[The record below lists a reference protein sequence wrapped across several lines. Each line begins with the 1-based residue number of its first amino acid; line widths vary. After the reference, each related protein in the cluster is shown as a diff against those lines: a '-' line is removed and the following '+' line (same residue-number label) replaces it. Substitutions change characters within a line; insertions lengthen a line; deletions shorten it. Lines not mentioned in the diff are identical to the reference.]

1 MNKAIFFDRD
11 GVLNVDVIDLHELEK
26 FQWIDGAVDAI
37 KLCNERGFLVVVITN
52 QSGIARGIF
61 TEDDVKKIHSHMQ
74 TELEKVGAHI
84 DAFYYCPHHPNGT
97 VEPYA
102 KVCDCRKPKPGLILR
117 ACKEMN
123 IDPAKSVMIGDK
135 PRDIESGKNAG
146 VTSSI
151 LFEGGNLYD
160 AIKKFLD
167 K

>member
-11 GVLNVDVIDLHELEK
+11 GVLNVDVIDLHEMEK
-26 FQWIDGAVDAI
+26 FQWIDGAPDAI
-37 KLCNERGFLVVVITN
+37 KLCNERGYLAVVITN

-61 TEDDVKKIHSHMQ
+61 TEDDVKKIHAHMQ
-74 TELEKVGAHI
+74 SELEKIGAHI

-102 KVCDCRKPKPGLILR
+102 KVCDCRKPKPGLILD
-117 ACKEMN
+117 ACKDLN

-135 PRDIESGKNAG
+135 PRDIECGINAG
-146 VTSSI
+146 VKGTI

-160 AIKKFLD
+160 AIKNFLD

>member
-1 MNKAIFFDRD
+1 
-11 GVLNVDVIDLHELEK
+11 
-26 FQWIDGAVDAI
+26 
-37 KLCNERGFLVVVITN
+37 
-52 QSGIARGIF
+52 
-61 TEDDVKKIHSHMQ
+61 MQ
-74 TELEKVGAHI
+74 AELEKVGAHI

-123 IDPAKSVMIGDK
+123 IDPEKSVMIGDK
-135 PRDIESGKNAG
+135 MRDIESGKNAG
-146 VTSSI
+146 VKGAI

-160 AIKKFLD
+160 AIKNFLD

>member
-61 TEDDVKKIHSHMQ
+61 TEDDVKKIHSNMQ
-74 TELEKVGAHI
+74 AELEKVGAHI

-102 KVCDCRKPKPGLILR
+102 KVCDCRKPKPGLILS
-117 ACKEMN
+117 ACKDLD
-123 IDPAKSVMIGDK
+123 IDPEKSVMIGDK
-135 PRDIESGKNAG
+135 MRDIESGKNAG
-146 VTSSI
+146 VKGAI

-160 AIKKFLD
+160 AIKNFLD

>member
-102 KVCDCRKPKPGLILR
+102 QVCDCRKPKPGLILR